1 MSLSSTSIKRPVFSI
16 VMNLFFI
23 IVGAIGFVFLG
34 VRDYPS
40 VDPPIITV
48 STVYVGANADVIETQ
63 ITEPLESAV
72 NGIPGIRSMSSSS
85 RDGRSNITIEFELEV
100 PMETAANDVRD
111 KVSGAMRLLPKE
123 IDPPVV
129 AKADA
134 DAQPI
139 FGLSLSSNT
148 FSIIDVSAY
157 ADAYVK
163 ERLQTI
169 PGVSSVEIWGEKKLA
184 IRLKMDPMLMA
195 AYKLTPN
202 DVSSAVTRENVEL
215 PSGRIEGVNTELTV
229 RTMGRLQSL
238 EDFNNLIISQKN
250 NRIVRF
256 SDIGTA
262 VIDAEN
268 MRSILK
274 RDGKMMV
281 NCIIIPQPGSNYIDI
296 VDRVKEVLPDIE
308 RNLPAGIDA
317 KITFDDTI
325 YIRNAIKEVQTT
337 IFEAFCLVVLIIF
350 LFLRNLRTTL
360 IPIIAIPI
368 SLVGTFFI
376 MYIFG
381 FTINI
386 LTLLA
391 IVLAIG
397 LVVDDA
403 IVVMENIFQKLES
416 GLSPIQAA
424 FKGSKEIYFAIIST
438 TITLVAVFF
447 PIVFLQGTTGRL
459 FREFSLV
466 IAGAVA
472 ISMFVSLSLTPMM
485 CGRMLKQKKE
495 SWLFHVTEPFFVW
508 LINIYKKGLSGFMK
522 VRWIAPVFLLI
533 ALGITVYLWQKLP
546 SEMAPIEDRSS
557 LRVMSTAPEGTS
569 FQYMDNYTSELNQY
583 LKDKIP
589 ESDMMFSLVGRGGT
603 NSSFTN
609 VILKNP
615 DERARSQQDIFDE
628 VAPTLRKFTG
638 ARTNMTQRQTF
649 GNSRG
654 GMPVEYV
661 IQAKNLEALKEI
673 LPNFMEKVAQS
684 PAFSAYDLNLKFT
697 KPELTLRINR
707 DKAAMLGVSVEDIS
721 RTLQLTMSDQRI
733 GYYILNGKQYQIITQ
748 FDQINRNKPT
758 DLENV
763 YVKNAKGELIGL
775 NNLVDFTENSTPPQ
789 LYRYN
794 RFIAATVYANPAKG
808 HTLGQ
813 GIQEM
818 DKIAAETL
826 DDNYKTTLSG
836 SSKDFV
842 ESSSSLLFTFFLAL
856 IFIYLVLSANF
867 ESFRDPFIIMLTVPL
882 ALMGALIS
890 LTIFGQTMNI
900 FSQIAM
906 IMLIGLVTKNGILIV
921 EFSNQK
927 KRDGIPFGQ
936 AIFEASISRF
946 RPILMTSLATILGIL
961 PMALAKGAGNESRV
975 AMGITVVGGML
986 FATLLTLF
994 VIPAIYTYLS
1004 PKKVEKI
1011 EEEAEETVKNEKYI
1025 STKKR

>member
-1 MSLSSTSIKRPVFSI
+1 MSISSTSIKRPVFTI
-16 VMNLFFI
+16 VLNLFFI
-23 IVGAIGFVFLG
+23 IVGVIGFLFLG
-34 VRDYPS
+34 IRDYPS

-48 STVYVGANADVIETQ
+48 RTTYVGANADVIETQ

-72 NGIPGIRSMSSSS
+72 NGIPGIRSMWSSS
-85 RDGRSNITIEFELEV
+85 RDGMSYITIEFDLEV

-184 IRLKMDPMLMA
+184 IRLKMDPMLLA
-195 AYKLTPN
+195 AYRLTPN
-202 DVSSAVTRENVEL
+202 DVSNAVSRENVEL
-215 PSGRIEGVNTELTV
+215 PSGRIEGTNTELSV
-229 RTMGRLQSL
+229 RTMGRLQSID
-238 EDFNNLIISQKN
+238 DFNNLIISQTN
-250 NRIVRF
+250 DRIVRF

-262 VIDAEN
+262 VVDAEN
-268 MRSILK
+268 VRSILK
-274 RDGKMMV
+274 RDGKTMV
-281 NCIIIPQPGSNYIDI
+281 NCIVIPQPGSNYIDI
-296 VDRVKEVLPDIE
+296 VNRVKEVLPDIE

-325 YIRNAIKEVQTT
+325 YIRNAISEVRDT
-337 IFEAFCLVVLIIF
+337 IVEAFILVLLIIF
-350 LFLRNLRTTL
+350 LFLRNFRTTL
-360 IPIIAIPI
+360 IPVLAIPI
-368 SLVGTFFI
+368 SLIGAFFI

-381 FTINI
+381 FSVNI

-391 IVLAIG
+391 IVLSIG

-403 IVVMENIFQKLES
+403 IIVMENIYQKIEQ
-416 GLSPIQAA
+416 GLTPIQAA
-424 FKGSKEIYFAIIST
+424 FKGSNEIAFAIIAT
-438 TITLVAVFF
+438 TIALIAVFF
-447 PIVFLQGTTGRL
+447 PIVFLKGTTGRL

-472 ISMFVSLSLTPMM
+472 ISAFVALTLSPML
-485 CGRMLKQKKE
+485 CSRVLKKQEKE
-495 SWLFHVTEPFFVW
+495 SWLFRITEPFFVW
-508 LINIYKKGLSGFMK
+508 LNRIYQKGLIGFMK
-522 VRWIAPVFLLI
+522 VRWIALPFLLV
-533 ALGITVYLWQKLP
+533 ALGYTIYLWQKLP

-557 LRVMSTAPEGTS
+557 LRVASTAPEGTS
-569 FQYMDNYTSELNQY
+569 FQYMDNYTSELGQY
-583 LKDKIP
+583 LKETIP
-589 ESDMMFSLVGRGGT
+589 EADMMFSLVGRGGT
-603 NSSFTN
+603 NGSFTN

-615 DERARSQQDIFDE
+615 DERKRTQQEIFEE

-638 ARTNMTQRQTF
+638 ARTIMTQRQTF

-661 IQAKNLEALKEI
+661 IQAKNLDDLKAI
-673 LPNFMEKVAQS
+673 LPTFMDKVSQS

-707 DKAAMLGVSVEDIS
+707 DKAALLGVSVEAIS
-721 RTLQLTMSDQRI
+721 RTLQLTMSDQRT
-733 GYYILNGKQYQIITQ
+733 GYYIYNGKQYQIITQ
-748 FDQINRNKPT
+748 FDQDKRNKPT
-758 DLENV
+758 DLDNV
-763 YVKNAKGELIGL
+763 YVRNANGDLIGL
-775 NNLVDFTENSTPPQ
+775 NNLVELTENSTPPQ

-794 RFIAATVYANPAKG
+794 RFVSATVYANPAKG
-808 HTLGQ
+808 YTLGQ
-813 GIQEM
+813 GIKEM
-818 DKIAAETL
+818 DEIAAETL

-882 ALMGALIS
+882 ALMGALVS
-890 LTIFGQTMNI
+890 LKIFGQTMNI

-921 EFSNQK
+921 EFANQK
-927 KRDGIPFGQ
+927 KRDGVPFHQ
-936 AIFEASISRF
+936 AIIEAAISRF
-946 RPILMTSLATILGIL
+946 RPILMTSLSTILGIM
-961 PMALAKGAGNESRV
+961 PMAIATGAGSESRV
-975 AMGITVVGGML
+975 AMGIAVVGGMT

-994 VIPAIYTYLS
+994 VIPAMYTFLS
-1004 PKKVEKI
+1004 SKKVNVI
-1011 EEEAEETVKNEKYI
+1011 
-1025 STKKR
+1025 

>member
-1 MSLSSTSIKRPVFSI
+1 MSISSTSIKKPVFTI
-16 VMNLFFI
+16 VVNLFFI
-23 IVGAIGFVFLG
+23 IVGVIGFVFLG
-34 VRDYPS
+34 IRDYPS

-48 STVYVGANADVIETQ
+48 RTTYVGANADVIETQ

-72 NGIPGIRSMSSSS
+72 NGIPGIRSMWSSS
-85 RDGRSNITIEFELEV
+85 RDGSSYITIEFDLEV

-184 IRLKMDPMLMA
+184 IRLKMDPMLLA
-195 AYKLTPN
+195 AYRLTPN
-202 DVSSAVTRENVEL
+202 DVSNAVSRENVEL
-215 PSGRIEGVNTELTV
+215 PSGRIEGTNTELSV
-229 RTMGRLQSL
+229 RTMGRLQSID
-238 EDFNNLIISQKN
+238 DFNNLIISQTN
-250 NRIVRF
+250 DRIVRF

-262 VIDAEN
+262 VVDAEN
-268 MRSILK
+268 VRSILK
-274 RDGKMMV
+274 RDGKTMV
-281 NCIIIPQPGSNYIDI
+281 NCIVIPQPGSNYIDI
-296 VDRVKEVLPDIE
+296 VNRVKEVLPDIE

-325 YIRNAIKEVQTT
+325 YIRNAISEVRDT
-337 IFEAFCLVVLIIF
+337 IVEAFILVLLIIF
-350 LFLRNLRTTL
+350 LFLRNFRTTL
-360 IPIIAIPI
+360 IPVLAIPI
-368 SLVGTFFI
+368 SLIGAFFI

-381 FTINI
+381 FSVNI

-391 IVLAIG
+391 IVLSIG

-403 IVVMENIFQKLES
+403 IIVMENIYQKIEQ
-416 GLSPIQAA
+416 GLTPIQAA
-424 FKGSKEIYFAIIST
+424 FKGSNEIAFAIIAT
-438 TITLVAVFF
+438 TIALIAVFF
-447 PIVFLQGTTGRL
+447 PIVFLKGTTGRL

-472 ISMFVSLSLTPMM
+472 ISAFVALTLSPML
-485 CGRMLKQKKE
+485 CSRVLKKQEKE
-495 SWLFHVTEPFFVW
+495 SWLFRVTEPFFVW
-508 LINIYKKGLSGFMK
+508 LNRIYQKGLIGFMK
-522 VRWIAPVFLLI
+522 VRWIALPFLLV
-533 ALGITVYLWQKLP
+533 ALGYTIYLWQKLP

-557 LRVMSTAPEGTS
+557 LRVASTAPEGTS
-569 FQYMDNYTSELNQY
+569 FQYMDNYTSELGQY
-583 LKDKIP
+583 LKETIP
-589 ESDMMFSLVGRGGT
+589 EADMMFSLVGRGGT
-603 NSSFTN
+603 NGSFTN

-615 DERARSQQDIFDE
+615 DERKRTQQEIFEE

-638 ARTNMTQRQTF
+638 ARTIMTQRQTF

-661 IQAKNLEALKEI
+661 IQAKNLDDLKAI
-673 LPNFMEKVAQS
+673 LPTFMDKVSQS

-707 DKAAMLGVSVEDIS
+707 DKAALLGVSVEAIS
-721 RTLQLTMSDQRI
+721 RTLQLTMSDQRT
-733 GYYILNGKQYQIITQ
+733 GYYIYNGKQYQIITQ
-748 FDQINRNKPT
+748 FDQDKRNKPT
-758 DLENV
+758 DLDNV
-763 YVKNAKGELIGL
+763 YVRNANGDLIGL
-775 NNLVDFTENSTPPQ
+775 NNLVELTENSTPPQ

-794 RFIAATVYANPAKG
+794 RFVSATVYANPAKG
-808 HTLGQ
+808 YTLGQ
-813 GIQEM
+813 GIKEM
-818 DKIAAETL
+818 DEIAAETL

-842 ESSSSLLFTFFLAL
+842 ESSSSLLFTFFLVL

-867 ESFRDPFIIMLTVPL
+867 ESFRDPLIIMLTVPL
-882 ALMGALIS
+882 ALMGALVS
-890 LTIFGQTMNI
+890 LKIFGQTMNI

-921 EFSNQK
+921 EFGNQK
-927 KRDGIPFGQ
+927 KRDGVPFHQ
-936 AIFEASISRF
+936 AIIEAAISRF
-946 RPILMTSLATILGIL
+946 RPILMTSLSTILGIM
-961 PMALAKGAGNESRV
+961 PMAIATGAGSESRV
-975 AMGITVVGGML
+975 AMGIAVVGGMT

-994 VIPAIYTYLS
+994 VIPAMYTFLS
-1004 PKKVEKI
+1004 SKKVVKI
-1011 EEEAEETVKNEKYI
+1011 EEEKNENV
-1025 STKKR
+1025 KKN

>member
-1 MSLSSTSIKRPVFSI
+1 MSLSSTSIKRPVLAT
-16 VMNLFFI
+16 VLNLFFI
-23 IVGAIGFVFLG
+23 IVGIIGFLFLG

-48 STVYVGANADVIETQ
+48 FTSYVGANADVIESQ
-63 ITEPLESAV
+63 ITEPLESAI

-85 RDGRSNITIEFELEV
+85 RDGRSYITIEFELEI

-111 KVSGAMRLLPKE
+111 KVAGAMRLLPKE
-123 IDPPVV
+123 VDPPVV
-129 AKADA
+129 SKADA

-139 FGLSLSSNT
+139 FGLSLSSTT

-157 ADAYVK
+157 ADSYVK

-184 IRLKMDPMLMA
+184 IRLKMDPMLLA

-202 DVSSAVTRENVEL
+202 DVSLAVARENVEL
-215 PSGRIEGVNTELTV
+215 PSGRIEGKNTELSV
-229 RTMGRLQSL
+229 RTMGRLQSID
-238 EDFNNLIISQKN
+238 DFNNLIIAQTN
-250 NRIVRF
+250 NRIIRF

-268 MRSILK
+268 TRSILK

-296 VDRVKEVLPDIE
+296 VNRVKEVLPDIE
-308 RNLPAGIDA
+308 HNLPEGIDA

-325 YIRNAIKEVQTT
+325 YIRNAIKEVRTT
-337 IFEAFCLVVLIIF
+337 IVEAFCLVVLIIF
-350 LFLRNLRTTL
+350 LFLRNIRTTL
-360 IPIIAIPI
+360 IPILAIPI

-381 FTINI
+381 FSINI
-386 LTLLA
+386 LTLLG

-403 IVVMENIFQKLES
+403 IVVMENIFQKIEQGFAPL
-416 GLSPIQAA
+416 QAA
-424 FKGSKEIYFAIIST
+424 FKGSKEIYFAVVST

-472 ISMFVSLSLTPMM
+472 ISMFVSLSLTPML
-485 CGRMLKQKKE
+485 CSRVLKKNEDE
-495 SWLFHVTEPFFVW
+495 SWLFRVTEPFFVW
-508 LINIYKKGLSGFMK
+508 LNNIYRKGLNGFMK
-522 VRWIAPVFLLI
+522 IRWVAPIFLLI
-533 ALGITVYLWQKLP
+533 ALGLTIYLWIKLP

-569 FQYMDNYTSELNQY
+569 FQYMDNYTTELNQY
-583 LKDKIP
+583 LSEKIP
-589 ESDMMFSLVGRGGT
+589 EADMMFSLVGRGGT

-615 DERARSQQDIFDE
+615 DERVRSQQEISDE
-628 VAPTLRKFTG
+628 VAPTLRKFSG
-638 ARTNMTQRQTF
+638 ARTIMTQRQTF

-661 IQAKNLEALKEI
+661 IQARNLEDLKTI
-673 LPNFMEKVAQS
+673 LPIFMEKVSQS
-684 PAFSAYDLNLKFT
+684 PTFSAFDLNLKFT
-697 KPELTLRINR
+697 KPELTLTINR
-707 DKAAMLGVSVEDIS
+707 DKAALLGVSVEDIS

-733 GYYILNGKQYQIITQ
+733 GYYVYNGKQYQIITQ
-748 FDQINRNKPT
+748 FDLENRNKPT

-763 YVKNAKGELIGL
+763 YVRNKKSELIGL
-775 NNLVDFTENSTPPQ
+775 NNLVGFTENSTPPQ

-794 RFIAATVYANPAKG
+794 RFVSATVYANPAKG
-808 HTLGQ
+808 YTLGQ
-813 GIQEM
+813 GIKEM

-842 ESSSSLLFTFFLAL
+842 ESSSSLLFTFVLAL

-890 LTIFGQTMNI
+890 LFVFGQTMNI
-900 FSQIAM
+900 FSQIAL

-921 EFSNQK
+921 EFANQK
-927 KRDGIPFGQ
+927 KRDGIPFRQ
-936 AIFEASISRF
+936 AIVEASLSRF
-946 RPILMTSLATILGIL
+946 RPILMTSFATVLGIL
-961 PMALAKGAGNESRV
+961 PMALATGAGSESRV
-975 AMGITVVGGML
+975 AMGIAVVGGMI

-994 VIPAIYTYLS
+994 VIPAVYTYLS
-1004 PKKVEKI
+1004 SKKVVKI
-1011 EEEAEETVKNEKYI
+1011 EEEEV
-1025 STKKR
+1025 